1 MMSQN
6 SNKPATFFWVI
17 GVLALIWNA
26 LGVIAYLG
34 QKLMTDEMKVMI
46 PADQLEI
53 IEKTPAWATA
63 AFAVAV
69 WFGLLG
75 CIVLLMQKKIA
86 TTLFIISIIGVLTQ
100 LVYNLFL
107 TNAIEVFGN
116 QSLLQPL
123 ITVSVSIYLIWHAK
137 KCADEGIL
145 T

>member
-1 MMSQN
+1 MSQN

>member
-1 MMSQN
+1 MTQN
-6 SNKPATFFWVI
+6 SNKPATSFWVI

-26 LGVIAYLG
+26 LGVMAYLG
-34 QKLMTDEMKVMI
+34 QKLMTDEMKAMI

-53 IEKTPAWATA
+53 IENTPAWATA

-75 CIVLLMQKKIA
+75 CIVLLMRKKIA

-116 QSLLQPL
+116 QSLIQPL
-123 ITVSVSIYLIWHAK
+123 VTVSVSVFLIWHAK
-137 KCADEGIL
+137 KCADDGIL
-145 T
+145 S

>member
-1 MMSQN
+1 MSQN

-137 KCADEGIL
+137 KCAGEGIL

>member
-1 MMSQN
+1 MTQN
-6 SNKPATFFWVI
+6 SNKPTTSFWVI
-17 GVLALIWNA
+17 GVLALFWNA
-26 LGVIAYLG
+26 IGVLAYLG
-34 QKLMTDEMKVMI
+34 QKLMTDEMKAMI

-53 IEKTPAWATA
+53 VENTPAWATA

-75 CIVLLMQKKIA
+75 CIVLLMRKKIA

-116 QSLLQPL
+116 QSLIQPL
-123 ITVSVSIYLIWHAK
+123 VTVSVSVFLIWHAK
-137 KCADEGIL
+137 KCADDGIL
-145 T
+145 S